1 VTPMAVVLDA
11 SVFSALMR
19 GDVAAV
25 RRLVALDPGEVFVP
39 QPTIAEIRYGLAR
52 LPRSRR
58 RSALELRARE
68 LLATLARAPWTDEVS
83 AAFGTI
89 KADLENRGE
98 RLEDIDVAIAAHALA
113 TGGRLATGNV
123 RHMSRVR
130 GVPIED
136 WTTSA

>member
-1 VTPMAVVLDA
+1 MPVVLDT

-19 GDVAAV
+19 GDVSPV
-25 RRLVALDPGEVFVP
+25 RRLVGLDPSEVLVP

-113 TGGRLATGNV
+113 MGGRLATGNV
-123 RHMSRVR
+123 RHMSCVG
-130 GVPIED
+130 GVPVED
-136 WTTSA
+136 WTRPPDA